1 MEFDGDALKE
11 AFPTWFWAVGVVL
24 VVGVTTALVVWYVQ
38 HPDRSP
44 WTDFAQRVTIP
55 DDISSLVG
63 DAPDPGSETP
73 PG

>member
-38 HPDRSP
+38 
-44 WTDFAQRVTIP
+44 QVTIP